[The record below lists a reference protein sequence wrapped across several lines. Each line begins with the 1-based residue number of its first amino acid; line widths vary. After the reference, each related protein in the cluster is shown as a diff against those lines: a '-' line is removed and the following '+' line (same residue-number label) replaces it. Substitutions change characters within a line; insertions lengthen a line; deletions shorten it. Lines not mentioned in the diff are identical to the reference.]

1 MKSSSE
7 GLFVADKKIDEESI
21 FDKFK
26 RQTLLNGLKE
36 DLINRVRFKE
46 QSPITFI
53 LGYLC
58 RKKEAVRKM
67 KIYKR
72 SDDKIK
78 ADIVIIVFIF
88 AYFVFFM
95 CSFFTGLSLCDFIF
109 VQSHF

>member
-78 ADIVIIVFIF
+78 ADIDILNFIDTQRRHK
-88 AYFVFFM
+88 ASLY
-95 CSFFTGLSLCDFIF
+95 GLMTKN
-109 VQSHF
+109 